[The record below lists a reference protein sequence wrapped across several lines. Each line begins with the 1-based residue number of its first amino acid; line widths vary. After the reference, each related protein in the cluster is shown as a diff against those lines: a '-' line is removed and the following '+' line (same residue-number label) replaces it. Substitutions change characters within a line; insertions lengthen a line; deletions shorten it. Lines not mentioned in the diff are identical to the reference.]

1 VIGVSRPV
9 RGKQGGVVRGERF
22 RTKHVAAVATKE
34 AADPKRGAEQWCT
47 EAPREGGGKRQR
59 RAACGEPS

>member
-1 VIGVSRPV
+1 
-9 RGKQGGVVRGERF
+9 
-22 RTKHVAAVATKE
+22 VATKE

-47 EAPREGGGKRQR
+47 EAPREGGGEWQR